1 MVVWGRLIREARRV
15 GSLETSA
22 HTLHDCQAN
31 WCAHLPLQVRF
42 LLMQNALPTHL
53 RLHRRYDLKGSRYGR
68 TAGASRET
76 KPFVTLKDLDVDAKA
91 SEG

>member
-1 MVVWGRLIREARRV
+1 
-15 GSLETSA
+15 
-22 HTLHDCQAN
+22 
-31 WCAHLPLQVRF
+31 
-42 LLMQNALPTHL
+42 MQNALPTHL